1 MGDAELER
9 PEYQIAGLPLYGYA
23 GYVGR
28 LIMTNT
34 RMEMALTQLRAL
46 HRAEGGSYSCMCGKV
61 LSQCPSRAVILAFD
75 KLEKESG

>member
-1 MGDAELER
+1 MGDAVER

-46 HRAEGGSYSCMCGKV
+46 HRSDGSYSCNCGKV
-61 LSQCPSRAVILAFD
+61 LSQCPSRAVIIAFD